1 MNNKYRKPHQFKRR
15 KSFLRNRFFWLS
27 ILIVSALSGFLYFLF
42 FSDTF
47 QIKEIRVEGEKEV
60 SEERIISLF
69 PLKNIFLVDL
79 AGIKNDILNKFPQIE
94 EAEIK
99 RKFTDAIEVKILE
112 RTAAANWCKGEKCF
126 LLDANGIVFKE
137 VSENGFCKIGDIQN
151 SEFSLGEKMI
161 EEEELSQILKVSGQ
175 LESSL
180 GLSLE
185 RFLIFSEDKLAAK
198 TTEGWEIYFN
208 LQKDQKDIDWQLVK
222 LRAVLEEKIP
232 SENRK
237 DLEYIELRF
246 GNFAPY
252 KYKD

>member
-1 MNNKYRKPHQFKRR
+1 MKNKYRKPHQFKRR
-15 KSFLRNRFFWLS
+15 KSFLINRFFWLS
-27 ILIVSALSGFLYFLF
+27 ILVVSALAGFLYFLF

-47 QIKEIRVEGEKEV
+47 QIKEIRVEGEEEV

-69 PLKNIFLVDL
+69 PLKNIFLIDV

-94 EAEIK
+94 KIEIK
-99 RKFTDAIEVKILE
+99 RKFTDVIEINVSERKAI
-112 RTAAANWCKGEKCF
+112 ANWCREEECF
-126 LLDANGIVFKE
+126 LMDAKGIVFKKE
-137 VSENGFCKIGDIQN
+137 LLENGFCKIGDIQN

-175 LESSL
+175 LEPN
-180 GLSLE
+180 LE
-185 RFLIFSEDKLAAK
+185 LPLEKFLIFSEDKLAAK
-198 TTEGWEIYFN
+198 MTEDWEIYFN
-208 LQKDQKDIDWQLVK
+208 LQKDIDWQLVK
-222 LRAVLEEKIP
+222 LTAVLEEKIP

>member
-1 MNNKYRKPHQFKRR
+1 MRNKYRKPHQFKRR

-27 ILIVSALSGFLYFLF
+27 ILTVSAIAGFLYFLF

-47 QIKEIRVEGEKEV
+47 QIKEIRVEGEEEV
-60 SEERIISLF
+60 SEERIISFF
-69 PLKNIFLVDL
+69 PLKNIFLIDT

-99 RKFTDAIEVKILE
+99 RKFTDAIEIKILE
-112 RTAAANWCKGEKCF
+112 RKTAANWCREEKCF

-137 VSENGFCKIGDIQN
+137 EVLENGFCKIGDIQN
-151 SEFSLGEKMI
+151 SEFSLGEKI
-161 EEEELSQILKVSGQ
+161 IGAEDLSRILKVSQQ
-175 LESSL
+175 LESNL

-198 TTEGWEIYFN
+198 MTGGWEIYFN
-208 LQKDQKDIDWQLVK
+208 LQKDIDWQLVK
-222 LRAVLEEKIP
+222 LTAVLEEKIP